1 MNTQQLTCFLCAADK
16 LNYTKA
22 AHELFLSVPTITH
35 HIQSLEEELGVS
47 LFYHNKRSAQLTP
60 EGQLFYK
67 DAIDIMDRITLS
79 KKRMLSQKN
88 HTLEVLRIGCSS
100 NAEIT
105 NLSSVLKLFHKECA
119 NIQPQLMVLQYDS
132 LIQAILDE
140 QLDIA
145 FVSKDM
151 IRNRRD
157 FVFKKL
163 KTNHT
168 MLLGVKEPLTWDEL
182 ENHTLIYLHH
192 RNVPNLYDDKI
203 QRKLDEHT
211 SRHADY
217 IVDGENMVFS
227 MVEAGYGIGILPEHA
242 ILRDKKAFILDQNQ
256 EVEYG
261 VIYREENRKKIDKFL
276 GLIKKSLSEKEAE
289 K

>member
-67 DAIDIMDRITLS
+67 DAMDIMDRITLS

-88 HTLEVLRIGCSS
+88 HTLEMLRIGCTS
-100 NAEIT
+100 NAEIM
-105 NLSSVLKLFHKECA
+105 NLSSILKSFHTICSHV
-119 NIQPQLMVLQYDS
+119 QPQLSVMQYDR

-151 IRNRRD
+151 IRNKGD
-157 FVFKKL
+157 ILFKKL

-168 MLLGVKEPLTWDEL
+168 MMLGTKKSLTWKEL

-192 RNVPNLYDDKI
+192 RNVPNLYDDGI
-203 QRKLDEHT
+203 QRKLDDHS
-211 SRHADY
+211 SRHADM
-217 IVDGENMVFS
+217 IVDSEDMVTS

-242 ILRDKKAFILDQNQ
+242 ILKGIKTFVVDPNQ
-256 EVEYG
+256 EVSYG
-261 VIYREENRKKIDKFL
+261 IIYRKESQKKVDKFV
-276 GLIKKSLSEKEAE
+276 SLLTKEL
-289 K
+289 